1 MESVI
6 SAKASA
12 NCLVISANQVVT
24 PYPVY
29 PLGSAYVAGAL
40 TSCGHQVHHFDL
52 LADGGLTGLAEFLTG
67 KRFDLVGVSIRNLDT
82 VDSADPKGYLGG
94 IVETV
99 KCIRARIDT
108 TVVIGGPAF
117 SIMPEPLMEL
127 LQADYGVV
135 GEGEVMMPWLA
146 SELAAGRRPAQK
158 ILRADPEDMGWRP
171 SKLTVSSAKYY
182 TDHGGML
189 NVQTKRGCPYGCS
202 YCSYPT
208 IEGSRIRHRDPEE
221 VVDEVMRLQAESGA
235 KYLFFADSVFNDPDK
250 KYLEI
255 VEALVRRK
263 NSVPWS
269 AFFRPHN
276 IETAELQLMKRAG
289 LAAMELGTDA
299 AADETLAGIHKNFC
313 FADVLR
319 THERIVKEDIAC
331 AHFVMFG
338 GPNENEQ
345 TLMTGL
351 KNIEK
356 LKDSVVFAFIG
367 IRILPGTGIFDRAVA
382 EGIIEAG
389 QSLLEPEFYYSPLIS
404 REMIEASLKASFA
417 DHLDR
422 VYPCHEFEARIA
434 MLHKMGQVG
443 PLWDLILKKGRR

>member
-1 MESVI
+1 MTP
-6 SAKASA
+6 AKVSA
-12 NCLVISANQVVT
+12 NCLLISANKVVT

-29 PLGSAYVAGAL
+29 PLGCAYVAGAM
-40 TSCGHQVHHFDL
+40 TDCGHKVYNFDL
-52 LADGGLTGLAEFLTG
+52 LADGGLTALAEFLTG
-67 KRFDLVGVSIRNLDT
+67 KLFDLVGVSIRNLDT
-82 VDSADPKGYLGG
+82 VDSSDSKGYLGG
-94 IVETV
+94 IVRTV
-99 KCIRARIDT
+99 ECIRAHVDT
-108 TVVIGGPAF
+108 TVVIGGAAF
-117 SIMPEPLMEL
+117 SIMPELLMER

-135 GEGEVMMPWLA
+135 GEGEVVMPWLA
-146 SELAAGRRPAQK
+146 SELAAGRRPVQK
-158 ILRADPEDMGWRP
+158 ILRAEPKEKGWRP
-171 SKLTVSSAKYY
+171 SRLTDSSAQYY

-189 NVQTKRGCPYGCS
+189 NVQTKRGCPYSCS

-208 IEGSRIRHRDPEE
+208 IEGNRIRHRDPEE
-221 VVDEVMRLQAESGA
+221 VVDEVMRLQTESGA

-263 NSVPWS
+263 SSVPWS

-276 IETAELQLMKRAG
+276 IETDELKLMKRAG

-299 AADETLAGIHKNFC
+299 AADETLEGIHKNFL

-319 THERIVKEDIAC
+319 THERIVGEDIAC

-345 TLMTGL
+345 TLVTGL
-351 KNIEK
+351 KNIAK

-367 IRILPGTGIFDRAVA
+367 IRILPGTGIFDRAVD
-382 EGIIEAG
+382 EGVIEAG

-404 REMIEASLKASFA
+404 RDMIEAGLKTSFTEQ
-417 DHLDR
+417 LDR
-422 VYPCHEFEARIA
+422 VYPCHEFEARVA
-434 MLHKMGQVG
+434 MLHKMGKVG
-443 PLWDLILKKGRR
+443 PLWDLLLKKGLR

>member
-6 SAKASA
+6 AVRAFA
-12 NCLVISANQVVT
+12 NCLIISANQVVT

-29 PLGSAYVAGAL
+29 PLGSAYVAGAM

-52 LADGGLTGLAEFLTG
+52 LADGGLKGLAEFLTG
-67 KRFDLVGVSIRNLDT
+67 KHFDLVGVSIRNLDT

-99 KCIRARIDT
+99 ECIRARIDT
-108 TVVIGGPAF
+108 TLVIGGPAF

-135 GEGEVMMPWLA
+135 GEGEVLTPWLA
-146 SELAAGRRPAQK
+146 SELAAGRRPTEK
-158 ILRADPEDMGWRP
+158 ILRAEPEEGSWRP
-171 SKLTVSSAKYY
+171 SNLTVSSAKYY

-208 IEGSRIRHRDPEE
+208 IEGSRIRHRDPDE

-250 KYLEI
+250 RYLEI
-255 VEALVRRK
+255 AEALVRRK

-276 IETAELQLMKRAG
+276 IETDDLKLMKRAG

-299 AADETLAGIHKNFC
+299 AADETLEGIYKKFR

-319 THERIVKEDIAC
+319 THERIVAEDIPC
-331 AHFVMFG
+331 AHFIMFG
-338 GPNENEQ
+338 GPNEDEN
-345 TLMTGL
+345 TLATGL
-351 KNIEK
+351 KNIER

-367 IRILPGTGIFDRAVA
+367 IRIFPGTGIFDRAVA
-382 EGIIEAG
+382 EGVIEAG

-404 REMIEASLKASFA
+404 REVIEASLKASFA
-417 DHLDR
+417 DQLDR

-434 MLHKMGQVG
+434 MLHKMGKVG
-443 PLWDLILKKGRR
+443 PLWDLMLKKGRR